1 MADFLLGIT
10 ELIPFFF
17 VFAIVYGSLE
27 LTNVFKN
34 KAVNGIISIVIAMFT
49 LINPAVTT
57 FIYGIMPY
65 AIALF
70 VVVFFIGFIR
80 GLFSGDKK
88 GDKDYTLPVI
98 IVGLILIFLASQ
110 GDNISRWFPSFSFF
124 GNDNFVVVMVLLLIA
139 IILYATYKKA
149 S

>member
-1 MADFLLGIT
+1 MADFLFGIP

-27 LTNVFKN
+27 LSKVFKN
-34 KAVNGIISIVIAMFT
+34 KGVNGIISIVVALFT
-49 LINPAVTT
+49 MINPAVST
-57 FIYGIMPY
+57 FIYGVMPY

-98 IVGLILIFLASQ
+98 IVGLLLIFVASQ
-110 GDNISRWFPSFSFF
+110 RDTISRWLPSLSFL
-124 GNDNFVVVMVLLLIA
+124 GSDNFMVVVVLFLIA
-139 IILYATYKKA
+139 IILYATYKKIA
-149 S
+149 